1 MRTLIA
7 LIVAAVIL
15 ASSTPAI
22 AADWVLWQKTSWK
35 GPLHRLDL
43 DEVNPTG
50 LYPTK
55 AACATA
61 ALDLVQ
67 ELAAIRWGS
76 LTFPFMAGSSAGA
89 GAGYVWNVT
98 PSYPQPPYT
107 EFCEATC
114 WPAGVNPR

>member
-7 LIVAAVIL
+7 SLIAAGML
-15 ASSTPAI
+15 ASGTPAI

-35 GPLHRLDL
+35 GPLHPLDP

-50 LYPTK
+50 LYPTR

-61 ALDLVQ
+61 ALKLVK
-67 ELAAIRWGS
+67 ELAAPRWGS
-76 LTFPFMAGSSAGA
+76 LAFPLMEGPLAGA
-89 GAGYVWNVT
+89 GAAYVWNVT

-107 EFCEATC
+107 ELCEATC